1 MYIGIYGRFV
11 MNRSKVRIE
20 KVVRMRCPDCLN
32 YISAKVV
39 SEGAVS
45 GICPVCKSLVY
56 SKQHSNKVKYIKII
70 KHTS

>member
-1 MYIGIYGRFV
+1 
-11 MNRSKVRIE
+11 MNRSEARIE
-20 KVVRMRCPDCLN
+20 KIVRMRCPDCLN
-32 YISAKVV
+32 YMTAKVV

-70 KHTS
+70 KQIS